1 MNLALLATPPYAG
14 RRQMTVPAQNDDSP
28 IQIPSEAERAFR
40 RATGHT
46 LTSFAFLRKALREH
60 VESER
65 KESSLLEIEVELRAL
80 VARARL
86 ELPVASANAGSQD
99 NLSEHLMEWTET
111 FFRTP
116 RDSRLSQ
123 SGVSSDSDSSG

>member
-1 MNLALLATPPYAG
+1 
-14 RRQMTVPAQNDDSP
+14 MTVPDEHYESP
-28 IQIPSEAERAFR
+28 TQLPSELERALR

-65 KESSLLEIEVELRAL
+65 SQSSLLEIEVELRAL
-80 VARARL
+80 VARTRL
-86 ELPVASANAGSQD
+86 ELPAVPADARSQD

-111 FFRTP
+111 FFRAP
-116 RDSRLSQ
+116 RDRA
-123 SGVSSDSDSSG
+123 

>member
-14 RRQMTVPAQNDDSP
+14 WRQVTVPDQHYDSP
-28 IQIPSEAERAFR
+28 LQLPAEAERALR

-60 VESER
+60 IESER
-65 KESSLLEIEVELRAL
+65 KESALLDIEVGLRAL
-80 VARARL
+80 VARTRL
-86 ELPVASANAGSQD
+86 ELPIAPADAGSQD
-99 NLSEHLMEWTET
+99 NLSEHMMEWTET

-116 RDSRLSQ
+116 RDR
-123 SGVSSDSDSSG
+123 V

>member
-1 MNLALLATPPYAG
+1 
-14 RRQMTVPAQNDDSP
+14 MTVPDQHQDSP
-28 IQIPSEAERAFR
+28 MQLPAGAERALR

-80 VARARL
+80 VARTRL
-86 ELPVASANAGSQD
+86 ELPVIPADAGSED

-111 FFRTP
+111 FFRAP
-116 RDSRLSQ
+116 RDR
-123 SGVSSDSDSSG
+123 V